1 MNISELTEHIK
12 RLELELLHTDVQ
24 HDMSIV
30 EALLSSEFEE
40 IDSSG
45 NLATRQA
52 AVEWLKSKDHA
63 IRWQLEEFRIKVLS
77 DELILAIY
85 SARKLDRVN
94 SAGREAVRTSI
105 WRQRKNQWQILFHQ
119 VSKRN

>member
-94 SAGREAVRTSI
+94 SAGRGAVRTSI